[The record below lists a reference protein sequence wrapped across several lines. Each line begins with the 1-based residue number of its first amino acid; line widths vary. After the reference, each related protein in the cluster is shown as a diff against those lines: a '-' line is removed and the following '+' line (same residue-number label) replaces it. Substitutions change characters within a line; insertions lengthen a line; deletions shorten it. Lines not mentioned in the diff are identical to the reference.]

1 MALIGRPNRLPVLRE
16 TSSGFFLDGGAHGD
30 ILLPGR
36 YIPRGAAPG
45 DTLAV
50 FVYRDSEDRL
60 VATTETPYAMVGEF
74 GYLQVVS
81 VNPRVG
87 VFLDWGLE
95 KDLLMPLREQATPVR
110 PGERLVVRVALDA
123 RTDRVIASARL
134 NRWLNLTPPTYSE
147 GQRVSVI
154 IAGETPLGYNAI
166 IENAHRGL
174 LYRSELAGPLPLG
187 TSHDA
192 YVRAMRPDGKI
203 DLALDRAGF
212 HRIAPLAEQIMA
224 ALEARGGFLALH
236 DDSSPE
242 EIRAE
247 FGISKKAFKQ
257 AIGSLYRGKQIL
269 IEPTGI
275 RRVVTATPTAPPPS
289 PERPAFS
296 PRARAASAGQTPRG
310 KRR

>member
-1 MALIGRPNRLPVLRE
+1 MALIGRPNRLSVLRE
-16 TSSGFFLDGGAHGD
+16 TSSGFFLDGGTHGD

-45 DTLAV
+45 DMLEV

-81 VNPRVG
+81 VNPQVG

-95 KDLLMPLREQATPVR
+95 KDLLMPLRERPSSPLR
-110 PGERLVVRVALDA
+110 PGQWLVVRVALDA

-134 NRWLNLTPPTYSE
+134 NRWLDLTPPSYTE

-154 IAGETPLGYNAI
+154 IAGETPLGYTAI

-174 LYRSELAGPLPLG
+174 LYRSDLAAPLSLG
-187 TSHDA
+187 TSHGA
-192 YVRAMRPDGKI
+192 YVRALRPDGKI

-212 HRIAPLAEQIMA
+212 RRIAPLAEEIMA
-224 ALEARGGFLALH
+224 ALQAAGGFLPLH

-247 FGISKKAFKQ
+247 LGISKKAFKQ
-257 AIGSLYRGKQIL
+257 AIGSLYRAKQIL

-275 RRVVTATPTAPPPS
+275 RRVVSAAPATPEPRV
-289 PERPAFS
+289 ERPIF
-296 PRARAASAGQTPRG
+296 TPQRRG
-310 KRR
+310 SRGRSGE